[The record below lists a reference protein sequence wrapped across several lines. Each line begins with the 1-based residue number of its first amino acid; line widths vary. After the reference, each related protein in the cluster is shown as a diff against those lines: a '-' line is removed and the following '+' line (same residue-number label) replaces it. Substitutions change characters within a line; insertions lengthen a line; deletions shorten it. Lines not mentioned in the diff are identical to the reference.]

1 MQRRWVFVLLDVLCL
16 LVGKSCGAR
25 VWGPP
30 PGRTRPAPRRFSD
43 REAARPSPSAG
54 PGGRT
59 SLQHRAARTCQA
71 SGSLRLGPG
80 GDWGSSA
87 CPLTCYLSFSRL
99 SFYSGHAS
107 FGMYCMVFLALY
119 VQARLC
125 WKWARLLR
133 PTVQFFLVAFALYV
147 GYTRVSDHKHHWS
160 DVLAGLLQGALV
172 AGLTVRYVSDFFK
185 ARPPQ
190 HCPKE
195 EELERKPSLSLTV
208 TLGEADHNHYG
219 YPHSSS

>member
-1 MQRRWVFVLLDVLCL
+1 
-16 LVGKSCGAR
+16 
-25 VWGPP
+25 
-30 PGRTRPAPRRFSD
+30 
-43 REAARPSPSAG
+43 
-54 PGGRT
+54 
-59 SLQHRAARTCQA
+59 
-71 SGSLRLGPG
+71 
-80 GDWGSSA
+80 
-87 CPLTCYLSFSRL
+87 
-99 SFYSGHAS
+99 
-107 FGMYCMVFLALY
+107 MYCMMFLALY

-147 GYTRVSDHKHHWS
+147 GYTRVSDYKHHWS
-160 DVLAGLLQGALV
+160 DVLVGLLQGALV
-172 AGLTVRYVSDFFK
+172 AGLTVRYISDFFK

-195 EELERKPSLSLTV
+195 EELERKPSLSLTL